1 MEFIHSIKFKCKVKL
16 VFLLLKI
23 NTMKKIKFTSV
34 LILTAL
40 FAAAQNGAYFEYKI
54 TSAKGINGTSAT
66 KYSEYGT
73 MSTMN
78 MSSPKMPNGGMTM
91 TTLTKKD
98 TPDMFYM
105 LNDKSKT
112 YSEMK
117 KGASGNHED
126 NSTYTVKKIG
136 NETINGYKCVH
147 ATVTNEKGSSEDIWS
162 TKDIP
167 DYGKYQEAL
176 NNNKQMSSSKRQQA
190 LKDAGCEG
198 FPVKMTKKGKEDE
211 DMTMELQKIEKK
223 SFSKSDFEIPA
234 GYTKSA
240 GAGAPTG
247 IPGVKT
253 QEEIMKMTPEERAKY
268 IEELKKQY
276 GK

>member
-1 MEFIHSIKFKCKVKL
+1 
-16 VFLLLKI
+16 
-23 NTMKKIKFTSV
+23 MKKIK
-34 LILTAL
+34 LISALTLAVL
-40 FAAAQNGAYFEYKI
+40 FAAAQNGSYFEYKI
-54 TSAKGINGTSAT
+54 TSAKGMNGTSAT

-91 TTLTKKD
+91 TTLIKKD
-98 TPDMFYM
+98 SPDMFYM
-105 LNDKSKT
+105 LNDKAKT

-117 KGASGNHED
+117 KGANGNHDD
-126 NSTYTVKKIG
+126 NATYTVKKVG
-136 NETINGYKCVH
+136 NESINGYKCVH
-147 ATVTNEKGSSEDIWS
+147 ATITNDKGSSEDVWN

-167 DYGKYQEAL
+167 DYGKYDEAL
-176 NNNKQMSSSKRQQA
+176 SHNKQMSSSKRQQA

-198 FPVKMTKKGKEDE
+198 FPVKMTKKGNDDE
-211 DMTMELQKIEKK
+211 DTSMELQKMEKR
-223 SFSKSDFEIPA
+223 SYSKSDFEIPA

-240 GAGAPTG
+240 GMGAPGG